1 MVAAVLRKP
10 QRISPG
16 VWVHCRPMG
25 LAAPSSASRAVALSF
40 SGGGL
45 IAAAYHLGVY
55 QGLRGAELL
64 DARTAPLVGASAGA
78 LVAAVLSAEVHLDDA
93 TGALS
98 RIVDSVVAA
107 GAGPLGRP
115 KVDIL
120 RLARALTRCGP
131 SWSICCQRTH
141 TSAATAEP
149 SSSSPIF
156 RAGPGLAP
164 SAHRGALWGVRA
176 AAAKAQPLR
185 RLVGG
190 ALIDGGFKTNF
201 PLHPTAD
208 RTVRVSPFSGELD
221 ICPEVRGRPPRRV
234 LLPSKVRIDVTRA
247 NASAVRATLWPP
259 RDGGWLQ
266 DVLAQGFDDACRWL
280 RREQQQPRV

>member
-115 KVDIL
+115 KVRPELEHLLPEDAHERCNGRAVVFLTDIS
-120 RLARALTRCGP
+120 RRPWSRAV
-131 SWSICCQRTH
+131 RT
-141 TSAATAEP
+141 P
-149 SSSSPIF
+149 
-156 RAGPGLAP
+156 
-164 SAHRGALWGVRA
+164 GALWGVRA

>member
-1 MVAAVLRKP
+1 
-10 QRISPG
+10 
-16 VWVHCRPMG
+16 
-25 LAAPSSASRAVALSF
+25 
-40 SGGGL
+40 
-45 IAAAYHLGVY
+45 
-55 QGLRGAELL
+55 
-64 DARTAPLVGASAGA
+64 
-78 LVAAVLSAEVHLDDA
+78 VLSAEVHLDDA

-120 RLARALTRCGP
+120 RLVRPELEHLLPEDAHERCNGRAVVFLTDISRRPWSPVALSHWETRESLIESVLVSSYIPGLTSRRSPCG
-131 SWSICCQRTH
+131 SSGL
-141 TSAATAEP
+141 SSFG
-149 SSSSPIF
+149 SSSALSSTAGLSSPTPPPAAAPPL
-156 RAGPGLAP
+156 RGPLQ
-164 SAHRGALWGVRA
+164 GVRA